1 MFGPGQEVTT
11 RLITAG
17 SLGIYDVKVQ
27 YLPTVSMGTGH
38 MTASSKLL
46 LARDVDALAYDP
58 ITKQIIFH
66 DVLETTIK
74 SMSIKKQ

>member
-17 SLGIYDVKVQ
+17 SQGIYDVKVQ
-27 YLPTVSMGTGH
+27 YLPTVSMATGH
-38 MTASSKLL
+38 MTGSSKLL

-58 ITKQIIFH
+58 ITKRIIFH